1 MSEKSAYF
9 DFAELQSLQ
18 ERRADEEDKKRNK
31 IIMDGMSFNQRGLE
45 TDLVHNIN
53 PAIAV
58 YNNIN
63 RYAGVGLGKKQKK
76 TINAV

>member
-1 MSEKSAYF
+1 MSERSGYF
-9 DFAELQSLQ
+9 DYAELQSRQ
-18 ERRADEEDKKRNK
+18 ERLADENDKKRNK
-31 IIMDGMSFNQRGLE
+31 QILEGMSFNQRGLE
-45 TDLVHNIN
+45 IDLVHNIN

-63 RYAGVGLGKKQKK
+63 RYAGVGLDKKK